1 MKSKYNIENLKGADS
16 YFQWP
21 GRKACNHAPPS
32 INQRSGISDCKE
44 HVYNSRCAAHVDVH
58 YPNKNTDHVTTAV
71 AARKH
76 GCINNSWINSNSEC
90 AHTHAK
96 HVSFCPQ
103 KESFA
108 EKIQQAFPHALN
120 KLNALEAL
128 PGRKHKATSG
138 PAFIIERKAPS
149 DLKRLKRMVPPQIR
163 TETEVRPDIL
173 PPRNTLAENAFADP
187 CPRARPIPI
196 VPDHMQVREELVRW
210 HTFALPRVCS
220 RAHVPHI
227 HAQPS
232 KMRGTGLIA
241 TIATRI
247 PTIHTCRCVE
257 ARTIAHVP

>member
-1 MKSKYNIENLKGADS
+1 MKTNATRE
-16 YFQWP
+16 
-21 GRKACNHAPPS
+21 
-32 INQRSGISDCKE
+32 
-44 HVYNSRCAAHVDVH
+44 CAAHVDTP
-58 YPNKNTDHVTTAV
+58 YLIKNTNHVTTAV

-96 HVSFCPQ
+96 HVSFCPR
-103 KESFA
+103 KESFV

-196 VPDHMQVREELVRW
+196 CPDHMQVGEELVRW
-210 HTFALPRVCS
+210 HTFALPSLVCS

-227 HAQPS
+227 HAQPIHV
-232 KMRGTGLIA
+232 RGTVLVA
-241 TIATRI
+241 TITTRI
-247 PTIHTCRCVE
+247 ASLIPPTIHTCSCE
-257 ARTIAHVP
+257 TTARTIARVP